1 MGDRRVADAIA
12 GFERAI
18 AARPDYPEAHNNLG
32 IALESSGRSAEAATH
47 YRAALESRPNLAA
60 AHNNLGRLL
69 LARGEVGNAMA
80 EFRLALRA
88 RPDNAD
94 AQFNLGRALIAN
106 GQPREAA
113 QQWRRAV
120 TARPDSQVFL
130 LELAWLLATNDEVH
144 DPGEAVRLGESANR
158 LAKGTNPA
166 VLHVLAAAY
175 GSDGRIDLAAR
186 TAQLALQRALAAKND
201 TLAAAIRQR
210 LTQYQEAVRG
220 NVDST
225 DVP

>member
-12 GFERAI
+12 RFETAI
-18 AARPDYPEAHNNLG
+18 AARPDYAEARNNLG
-32 IALESSGRSAEAATH
+32 IALESTGRGAEAESQ
-47 YRAALESRPNLAA
+47 YRSALESHPNLAA

-69 LARGEVGNAMA
+69 LARGAVGEAMA

-88 RPDNAD
+88 KPDNAD
-94 AQFNLGRALIAN
+94 AQFNLGRALVAN

-120 TARPDSQVFL
+120 AARPDSQAFL
-130 LELAWLLATNDEVH
+130 LELAWLLTTNEEVH

-158 LAKGTNPA
+158 LAKGTNAA
-166 VLHVLAAAY
+166 VLDVLAAAY
-175 GSDGRIDLAAR
+175 AADGRVDLAAR
-186 TAQLALQRALAAKND
+186 TAQLAMQRALAAKND

-210 LTQYQEAVRG
+210 LAQYEEAARG
-220 NVDST
+220 NADST